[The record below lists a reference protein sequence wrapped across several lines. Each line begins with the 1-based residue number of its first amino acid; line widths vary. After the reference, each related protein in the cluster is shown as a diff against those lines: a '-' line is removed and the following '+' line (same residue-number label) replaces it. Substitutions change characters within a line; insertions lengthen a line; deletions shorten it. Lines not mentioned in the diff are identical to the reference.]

1 MKLRALA
8 VAAALV
14 LGGLTGVFLLSSSAY
29 AADCPEGSL
38 NDTYTNSLAE
48 CNIPTNAPG
57 TDKTLMERAMV
68 IINVVVG
75 VVSVIAVAVIV
86 VGAILFVT
94 STGEAAKTTRARNT
108 IIYGVV
114 GLVISLLA
122 FAIVNFVTKAIFS
135 GGGASSGSS
144 SSSSSSSSS
153 ESGDD

>member
-1 MKLRALA
+1 
-8 VAAALV
+8 
-14 LGGLTGVFLLSSSAY
+14 
-29 AADCPEGSL
+29 
-38 NDTYTNSLAE
+38 
-48 CNIPTNAPG
+48 
-57 TDKTLMERAMV
+57 MERAMV